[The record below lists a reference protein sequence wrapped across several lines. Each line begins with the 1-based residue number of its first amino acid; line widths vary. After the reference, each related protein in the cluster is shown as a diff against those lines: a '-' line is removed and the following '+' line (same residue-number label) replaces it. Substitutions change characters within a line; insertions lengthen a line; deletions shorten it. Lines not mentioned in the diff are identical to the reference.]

1 MGKSGEMKIEKSL
14 SNDSGILT
22 DITKKSKAY
31 WGCPEDLLDK
41 WSDQLTITKAYIES
55 NNVFKIVLD
64 NKVIGYYSFFYE
76 SKTTIRLDN
85 LFLLPDF
92 IGKGFGKILMNN
104 FLKRIKTEGILYVI
118 LESDPGAEKFYEKFG
133 FVTTGLQKTTVKNR
147 FLPIM
152 ELKMDT
158 L

>member
-1 MGKSGEMKIEKSL
+1 MKIEKSY

-31 WGCPEDLLDK
+31 WGYPEDLLDK

-55 NNVFKIVLD
+55 NNVFKMVLD

-76 SKTTIRLDN
+76 SNTTIRLDN

-92 IGKGFGKILMNN
+92 IGKGFGKILMDD
-104 FLKRIKTEGILYVI
+104 FLKRIKTEGTVNVI
-118 LESDPGAEKFYEKFG
+118 LESDPGAEKFYKKFG
-133 FVTTGLQKTTVKNR
+133 FVTKGLQKTTVKNR

>member
-1 MGKSGEMKIEKSL
+1 MGKGGEMKIEKAHN
-14 SNDSGILT
+14 NDSDILT

-31 WGCPEDLLDK
+31 WGYPDDLLDK
-41 WSDQLTITKAYIES
+41 WSAQLTVTKSYIEK
-55 NNVFKIVLD
+55 NNVFKILLD

-76 SKTTIRLDN
+76 SNTAIRLDN

-92 IGKGFGKILMNN
+92 IGKGYGKILIDD
-104 FLKRIKTEGILYVI
+104 FLKRIKTEGIVNVI
-118 LESDPGAEKFYEKFG
+118 LESEPDAETFYRKFG
-133 FVTTGLQKTTVKNR
+133 FVTIELQKTAVKNR

>member
-1 MGKSGEMKIEKSL
+1 MGKGGEMKIEKAH
-14 SNDSGILT
+14 SNDSDILT
-22 DITKKSKAY
+22 YITKKSKAY
-31 WGCPEDLLDK
+31 WGYPDDLLDK
-41 WSDQLTITKAYIES
+41 WSAQLTVTKSYIEK
-55 NNVFKIVLD
+55 NNVFKILLD

-76 SKTTIRLDN
+76 SNTAIRLDN

-92 IGKGFGKILMNN
+92 IGKGYGKILIDD
-104 FLKRIKTEGILYVI
+104 FLKRIKTEGIVNVI
-118 LESDPGAEKFYEKFG
+118 LESEPDAKRFYEKFG
-133 FVTTGLQKTTVKNR
+133 FVTIGLQKTAVKNR